1 MPQKLFTCIIF
12 FPLEIKPT
20 PSKYRNI
27 TNIIK
32 RLIIKMKAIKNI
44 LIVKKSS
51 RFDRLAGV
59 NRIAD

>member
-32 RLIIKMKAIKNI
+32 FTLFAKSIGATYINVYEKINRQFVEQIKLN
-44 LIVKKSS
+44 
-51 RFDRLAGV
+51 
-59 NRIAD
+59 